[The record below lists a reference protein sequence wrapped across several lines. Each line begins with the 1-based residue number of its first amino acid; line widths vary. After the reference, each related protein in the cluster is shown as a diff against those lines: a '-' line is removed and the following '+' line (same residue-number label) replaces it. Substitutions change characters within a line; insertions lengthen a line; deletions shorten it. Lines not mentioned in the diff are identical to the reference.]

1 MPFCNADTHIE
12 FCCKSVEQTVVKV
25 RNYRG
30 KVVALYLKFNSV
42 YTPME
47 LVGSDGKLINFMG
60 CASKKM
66 IRGTEYG
73 GVYSINKLLVE
84 YTELKSNV
92 QTEAE
97 AFEDY
102 LGNIT
107 SKNGTCE

>member
-1 MPFCNADTHIE
+1 
-12 FCCKSVEQTVVKV
+12 
-25 RNYRG
+25 
-30 KVVALYLKFNSV
+30 
-42 YTPME
+42 
-47 LVGSDGKLINFMG
+47 
-60 CASKKM
+60 M

-73 GVYSINKLLVE
+73 GVYSIDKLLVE

-107 SKNGTCE
+107 SKNGTCEWEK